1 MKLDDLVYSKE
12 YDTIGILTNHV
23 GNELTLNV
31 INVTGED
38 DIIYANRL
46 ECVLATTMQVY
57 AAMLVSALSKY

>member
-1 MKLDDLVYSKE
+1 MNIDNLVYSKE

-23 GNELTLNV
+23 GNELTLNI

-46 ECVLATTMQVY
+46 ECVIATPMQVY
-57 AAMLVSALSKY
+57 AAMLESALSTS